1 MAIEIKIEIEQQ
13 KDGSLLI
20 KYKGMPIGEI
30 SDVKPLVEIN
40 KLHDLIHLRQKIM
53 YSSKLLNDLNE
64 EIEYRLARLLAF
76 YHTEQ

>member
-1 MAIEIKIEIEQQ
+1 MHIEIKVEIDEQ

-20 KYKGMPIGEI
+20 RYKGMPIGELG
-30 SDVKPLVEIN
+30 DVKPLVELS
-40 KLHDLIHLRQKIM
+40 KLEDLVKLRQKIKF
-53 YSSKLLNDLNE
+53 SDKLLNDLNE

>member
-1 MAIEIKIEIEQQ
+1 MHIEIKIEIDEQ

-20 KYKGMPIGEI
+20 KYKGMPIGKLG
-30 SDVKPLVEIN
+30 DVKPLVELN
-40 KLHDLIHLRQKIM
+40 KLDDLITLRSKIM
-53 YSSKLLNDLNE
+53 FSDKLLNDLNE

>member
-13 KDGSLLI
+13 KDGSLLV
-20 KYKGMPIGEI
+20 KYKGMPIGELGDI
-30 SDVKPLVEIN
+30 KPLVEIN
-40 KLHDLIHLRQKIM
+40 KLHDLIHLRSKIM